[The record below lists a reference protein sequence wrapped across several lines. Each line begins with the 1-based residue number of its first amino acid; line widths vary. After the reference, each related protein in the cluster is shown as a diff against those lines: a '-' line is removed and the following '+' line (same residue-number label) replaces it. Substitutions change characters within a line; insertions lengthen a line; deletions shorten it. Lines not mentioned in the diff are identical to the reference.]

1 MIFAV
6 KAANQHLELICTG
19 EKKDTFEIHSILV
32 TNLEIPPLI
41 SMLFWSRPIVAIAS
55 GVRCFSSSA
64 VSCAKVE
71 RPKALHPPKRD
82 KYYKI
87 TKYVKPIISTVY
99 TAGTPLEPGM
109 HIPKKQDTVP
119 RYAFEPMFFKR
130 QSRGLFGGLQRKR
143 AKTCSEAGNKNLRAR
158 LPNIQR
164 ASLWL
169 ETLNKRISTKVTTR
183 VLKTIDKEGGLDR
196 YLTKHSMGRIKT
208 LGLKG
213 WGLRYKVLKQREHNA
228 LQEPLQKTV
237 YDIVDGKR
245 ITVNKEHLL
254 LALYPHVQRDSYTPI
269 PQKQLERDYNHLTI
283 PELVRLLETYGH
295 DMALIT
301 V

>member
-1 MIFAV
+1 MH
-6 KAANQHLELICTG
+6 KADLHRR
-19 EKKDTFEIHSILV
+19 KKGALKFGRLYYQPTTPYPYNMS
-32 TNLEIPPLI
+32 
-41 SMLFWSRPIVAIAS
+41 FWSRPLVAIAS
-55 GVRCFSSSA
+55 GARCFSTSA
-64 VSCAKVE
+64 VNCAKVE
-71 RPKALHPPKRD
+71 RPRPLHPPKRD

-119 RYAFEPMFFKR
+119 RYEFEPMFFKR
-130 QSRGLFGGLQRKR
+130 QNRGLFGGLQRKR
-143 AKTCSEAGNKNLRAR
+143 AKTCSESGNKNLRAR
-158 LPNIQR
+158 LPNVQK

-169 ETLNKRISTKVTTR
+169 ETLNKRISTKVSTR

-213 WGLRYKVLKQREHNA
+213 WGLRYKVLKQQEHNA
-228 LQEPLQKTV
+228 LQIPLQKTV

-245 ITVNKEHLL
+245 IIKSKPQLL
-254 LALYPHVQRDSYTPI
+254 SALYPHVQKDSYTPVSS
-269 PQKQLERDYNHLTI
+269 KQFGKDYNHLTI
-283 PELVRLLETYGH
+283 PELVHLLESYGH
-295 DMALIT
+295 DMALVT